1 MTQVSMQDVI
11 ALLKEDWV
19 PSQKKEQLRNMI
31 LDSIDMAEEM
41 TKTMKAHMG
50 DK

>member
-1 MTQVSMQDVI
+1 MSQVSMQDI
-11 ALLKEDWV
+11 LALLNEAWV
-19 PSQKKEQLRNMI
+19 PEQKKEQLRNMV

-41 TKTMKAHMG
+41 TKTMKSHMG

>member
-1 MTQVSMQDVI
+1 MSQVSMQDI
-11 ALLKEDWV
+11 LALLNEAWV
-19 PSQKKEQLRNMI
+19 PEQKKEQLRNMV